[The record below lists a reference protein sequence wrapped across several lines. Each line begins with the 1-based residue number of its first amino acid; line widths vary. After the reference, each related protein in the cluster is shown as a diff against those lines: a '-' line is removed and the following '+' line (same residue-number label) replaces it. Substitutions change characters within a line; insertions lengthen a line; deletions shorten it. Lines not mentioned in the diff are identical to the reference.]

1 MSPPTPS
8 CALKV
13 PQALGTKK
21 LCAGPPEGPGPTLS
35 SCKELGRAAARVA
48 ESSRCGAEGWWGPGE
63 PGDQPL
69 SRLWSPLTHP
79 HFPSHRKFLPILSTH
94 GALIHSPCTS
104 LLLSGTLFPA
114 NPLFPTHF
122 ADLTL
127 EVSSSRK
134 PPPPS
139 VPSNMGQSPDS
150 AVLPGHPALSSALT
164 PGGSRCPAPCRAL

>member
-1 MSPPTPS
+1 MLGWLRRVFLQPPAAPGQQV
-8 CALKV
+8 ALTQTGA
-13 PQALGTKK
+13 PR
-21 LCAGPPEGPGPTLS
+21 CPGQ
-35 SCKELGRAAARVA
+35 RV
-48 ESSRCGAEGWWGPGE
+48 RQGWWGPGE

-139 VPSNMGQSPDS
+139 VPSNMRQSPDS